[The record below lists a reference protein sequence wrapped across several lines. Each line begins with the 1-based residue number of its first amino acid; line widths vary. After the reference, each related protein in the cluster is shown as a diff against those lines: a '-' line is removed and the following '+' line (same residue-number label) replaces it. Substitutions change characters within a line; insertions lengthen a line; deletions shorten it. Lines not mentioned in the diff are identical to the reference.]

1 MSKLEEILEDLTKY
15 IKQQGKYTRIYFDDS
30 LMDPNNTA
38 LPALSFKVGEMEQE
52 TPSSCNEYVKEL
64 EIRRHTDTL
73 SKKKL
78 FTELWDFEEYII
90 KLIKDGNTTGAL
102 VTRHDVELEYL
113 KTYQIGALV
122 YRQHKNKSD
131 KEVFFSNILRVAF
144 KLRFEI

>member
-1 MSKLEEILEDLTKY
+1 MSKLEENLEDLAKY
-15 IKQQGKYTRIYFDDS
+15 IAQQGKYTRIYYDDS

-38 LPALSFKVGEMEQE
+38 LPALSFKVGEMKQE

-73 SKKKL
+73 NRNKL

-90 KLIKDGNTTGAL
+90 TLIREGSVTGDL
-102 VTRHDVELEYL
+102 VTRHDMELEYL
-113 KTYQIGALV
+113 KTYPIGALV
-122 YRQHKNKSD
+122 YKPRKSKSD

-144 KLRFEI
+144 KLRYEI

>member
-1 MSKLEEILEDLTKY
+1 MSKLQEILEDLSKY
-15 IKQQGKYTRIYFDDS
+15 IKQQGKYTRIYYDDS

-52 TPSSCNEYVKEL
+52 TPSGCNEYVKEV

-73 SKKKL
+73 SKKEL

-90 KLIKDGNTTGAL
+90 TLIREGNRTNEL
-102 VTRHDVELEYL
+102 ITRHDVELEYL
-113 KTYQIGALV
+113 KTYPIGALV
-122 YRQHKNKSD
+122 YKPYKNKSD

-144 KLRFEI
+144 KLRYEL

>member
-1 MSKLEEILEDLTKY
+1 MSKLQEILEDLAKY

-30 LMDPNNTA
+30 LMDPNSTP

-73 SKKKL
+73 SKKDL

-90 KLIKDGNTTGAL
+90 TLIREGNITGEL
-102 VTRHDVELEYL
+102 VTRHTIELEYF
-113 KTYQIGALV
+113 KTYPIGALV
-122 YRQHKNKSD
+122 YHPRNQD

-144 KLRFEI
+144 KLRYSL